1 MPVQFQREDLAGYRV
16 GADTVN
22 NAYNQGQQSARELV
36 RQNFEQ
42 KNANMNRLIEA
53 QKGIEAANQASAL
66 FRNGINPQTGQPL
79 GPMSPEL
86 YDQLGAQI
94 EANQNR
100 WSQIADASSEQLPR
114 VTTTQMTTD
123 ANGKWIPVMEDI
135 MTPRLDPVTNKPI
148 IGPDGKPI
156 MDKTGKQR
164 AVTTSRISSGI
175 INKEDYMVNGMYPD
189 TGSYQLGGGN
199 GLHMNLGRTLN
210 TNTSQPAQQPTNQTT
225 NVAQPNQAVQTN
237 TPYQSAINN
246 NLPYPYQTNFSPKG
260 R

>member
-36 RQNFEQ
+36 RMQYEQ

-86 YDQLGAQI
+86 YYQLKSEI
-94 EANQNR
+94 EANQSR
-100 WSQIADASSEQLPR
+100 WTEIANASSEQLPR

-123 ANGKWIPVMEDI
+123 ANGNWIPVMEDI
-135 MTPRLDPVTNKPI
+135 MTPQLDKFNKPV
-148 IGPDGKPI
+148 IGADGKPI
-156 MDKTGKQR
+156 MIPTGKKR
-164 AVTTSRISSGI
+164 AVTTSRISPGTI
-175 INKEDYMVNGMYPD
+175 DKEDYMVDGIHPD
-189 TGSYQLGGGN
+189 TGSYRLGGGN
-199 GLHMNLGRTLN
+199 GLHMNWGGMASAN
-210 TNTSQPAQQPTNQTT
+210 TTQPVNTQTNNQTT
-225 NVAQPNQAVQTN
+225 NVAQPNQPIQTS
-237 TPYQSAINN
+237 TPYQSAINSQQQ
-246 NLPYPYQTNFSPKG
+246 LS
-260 R
+260 